1 MIGRVTQQTIQ
12 RSTLANLQTNLAAM
26 SNLQNRASGSS
37 MITKPSDDP
46 AGTAKAIALRASL
59 NANDQASRN
68 IDDGNGWLTTAD
80 TALQSSVNL
89 IRQARDLTVQGSNT
103 GALNKEGRE
112 ALAVQIEGI
121 RNDLLSQ
128 ANTKYQGRLIFA
140 GTSNAAGAVAVSAGP
155 PASYTSNAV
164 LGATVDRRVDTN
176 TTIRVDV
183 DGAKVFGP
191 VVATD
196 TQPIASDSAFATLDR
211 IAAALRADPQ
221 VASDVSKELSTL
233 DAHRDKMLNEL
244 SGVGARQTQI
254 LSAQTRALDTKT
266 TLTVQLGAIEDVDLA
281 KTLMDLQ
288 TQEVTY
294 KAALGAAARVMQPT
308 LLDFLR

>member
-140 GTSNAAGAVAVSAGP
+140 GTSNAPVAVAAGTYAFSGVS
-155 PASYTSNAV
+155 
-164 LGATVDRRVDTN
+164 GATVDRRIDTS